1 MSQSQG
7 WAQGTRRCQAPGRIH
22 RATRE
27 TEEELS
33 NNSSATRLAEEKAK
47 EVALEPCL
55 GKSRKATQRQWHL
68 NQLD

>member
-1 MSQSQG
+1 MSQAQG

-33 NNSSATRLAEEKAK
+33 NSSATRLAEEKAK
-47 EVALEPCL
+47 EAALEPCL
-55 GKSRKATQRQWHL
+55 GKSRKAPQRQRHL